1 MKKLSL
7 NLIQANQ
14 RIEEGFNKW
23 ENSRRNIIC
32 YNCDKI
38 GHYAS
43 ECTQMTS
50 KPKYNPDFYY
60 TNCNKQEYTKRYCIR
75 RKAVN
80 YLEESNSEE
89 KIYLTTRLGK
99 SYNIKNFNTFTKD
112 KNKDNKEV
120 KKNKFKNDN
129 MKIDMKTTRRNSRV
143 DKTYNYDV
151 LKDLND
157 IKPNITFA

>member
-1 MKKLSL
+1 
-7 NLIQANQ
+7 
-14 RIEEGFNKW
+14 
-23 ENSRRNIIC
+23 
-32 YNCDKI
+32 
-38 GHYAS
+38 
-43 ECTQMTS
+43 MTS